1 MSHQADTDADTETF
15 KYRGDRIDPLRNN
28 KGTIEAKITDWYCS
42 NEIRSTLGTASSS
55 EDEEDPEAKRYKS
68 FDREY
73 VIRIFATTKRGTS
86 IGINVFNY
94 TPHFFVEVP
103 EKIAQNK
110 YKLSGMVA
118 KIKGKM
124 ARTTRENLLAFDVV
138 RRKNLYGFTNNKM
151 FPYLRLVFKDT
162 TSMNGALRALRENE
176 IYGESF
182 KDKIFESNIP
192 PFLRFIH
199 KNNIQ
204 PAGWIKISAGNYK
217 VNLGQEKLTKC
228 QIDITVEN
236 WKKVKSFE
244 SEEGVPFLTAV
255 YDIECNSSHG
265 DFPLARKNYKKPA
278 QEIYEYSQKN
288 SKTLTLE
295 DVKSMLFQAFSFETE
310 SEVEYP
316 VSHIYTKARAKPNKR
331 FLDFKAKQIFET
343 INTRETYGIL
353 AKYLMENC
361 LDDYRNILEQVS
373 ETDVMNIICDSFA
386 DCPRTECETGAIRT
400 YTKSNMKP
408 TKRVLQNVTM
418 TASKIIRK
426 CVKTLLKITDRNEKL
441 VLNILIDAPGWHDDI
456 GDESKNSIS
465 TATDT
470 CQNLLISLFK
480 SNFPEID
487 VSRET
492 GVNRIIDQF
501 DDNRFPEVNGDEVI
515 QIGTAVQQFGTE
527 MPVLKHIITLDTCD
541 PIPGVVVEQYKTEK
555 EVILAWIRFML
566 KLDPDVISGYNI
578 FGFDFSFLYERAE
591 DLGLKSQIETLG
603 RVRKLESNL
612 EVKKLSSS
620 ALGDNTLYYINM
632 HGRVLIDLLKVV
644 QRDHNLVSYKL
655 DHVAENFINDKIVEV
670 VKNVSV
676 GKGKSKK
683 IQSCLKIKGQN
694 TLIAGNFITIVYSS
708 KQPSK
713 DYLET
718 KFKITDI
725 TDDIITVDAE
735 ILQERLFNECN
746 NNIKWQL
753 AKDDVSPQQIFQ
765 YQGENAT
772 KRAIV
777 ASYCVQ
783 DCALCITLMNKLD
796 ILTNNIGMANVCFVP
811 LSFIFLRGQGIKIFS
826 LVSKECK
833 TEDFLIPLV
842 RPKRDEL
849 RNLGLDD
856 DADEDTFDYD
866 FKDKFTP
873 GEDLDDMER
882 DDDGGYEGAIVL
894 KPNPG
899 IYLDTPVTVLDYA
912 SLYPSSM
919 ISENLSHDSLV
930 IEEKYL
936 GDEGGKRLEELG
948 YGYVD
953 VTHDTYKWIDSR
965 IKSKGKEKTGQKTC
979 RFVQPPDDDK
989 SIIPKILKKLL
1000 KARKDTRA
1008 KIKTTDDPFKKKVYD
1023 GLQLAYKLTANSLYG
1038 QIGAPTS
1045 PIYLKDIAA
1054 STTATGRKLLHLAR
1068 DKTLEHFPQAEIV
1081 YGDTDS
1087 IFINFNPVDKTT
1099 GEPLKGKEAIAKSI
1113 EMGIGAEKYIQQFLK
1128 APHRLEY
1135 EKTFSPFIL
1144 FSKKRYIGNKYEED
1158 TENYTQT
1165 SMGIVLK
1172 RRDNA
1177 DIVKHVYGTIIDILI
1192 NKLDLSGSI
1201 SFCQE
1206 ACEKLLKGGFPL
1218 DMLIIT
1224 KSLRG
1229 FYKNPDQIAH
1239 KVLADRIGEREP
1251 GNKPKSNDRIPYV
1264 YIETKK
1270 TRGTKERQG
1279 DKIENPDFIRRN
1291 KIKPDYKFYITN
1303 QIMKPVGQIYALTV
1317 ENLPGYKLP
1326 ADYWEKKYKA
1336 LAAKKTHEKALEKIK
1351 ELRYE
1356 EASKLIFG
1364 EVLRKAENQRA
1375 GAQEI
1380 TRFFTVSRK

>member
-1 MSHQADTDADTETF
+1 MTNKNTQFDF
-15 KYRGDRIDPLRNN
+15 QYRGERIDPLRNN
-28 KGTIEAKITDWYCS
+28 KNTIEAKITDWYCS
-42 NEIRSTLGTASSS
+42 NEIRSNLGGESSS
-55 EDEEDPEAKRYKS
+55 EEDPNSKRFKS

-86 IGINVFNY
+86 IGINIFNY
-94 TPHFFVEVP
+94 TPHFFVQIP
-103 EKIAQNK
+103 ESVAKNK
-110 YKLSGMVA
+110 YKQSSMVA
-118 KIKGKM
+118 TIKGKM
-124 ARTTRENLLAFDVV
+124 ARTTRENLIAFDVV
-138 RRKNLYGFTNNKM
+138 RRKNLYGFTNNHM
-151 FPYLRLVFKDT
+151 FPFLRLVFKDT
-162 TSMNGALRALRENE
+162 TSMNGALRAIRENE
-176 IYGESF
+176 INGVSYKNS
-182 KDKIFESNIP
+182 IFESNIP

-204 PAGWIKISAGNYK
+204 PAGWIRISGGNYK
-217 VNLGQEKLTKC
+217 VNRGLDKLTKC
-228 QIDITVEN
+228 QIDISVEN

-295 DVKSMLFQAFSFETE
+295 EVREMLFQSFGFEIEHTE
-310 SEVEYP
+310 KTEYP
-316 VSHIYTKARAKPNKR
+316 ISHIYTKAKAKPNKR
-331 FLDFKAKQIFET
+331 FLEYKAKKIFET

-353 AKYLMENC
+353 AKYLVENF
-361 LDDYRNILEQVS
+361 LEDDNDIIEQVS
-373 ETDVMNIICDSFA
+373 ETTVMNIICDSFA
-386 DCPRTECETGAIRT
+386 DCPRTECETGAVRT

-408 TKRVLQNVTM
+408 TKRVLQNATM
-418 TASKIIRK
+418 TATKILRK
-426 CVKTLLKITDRNEKL
+426 CVKTLLRIGEKNEKF
-441 VLNILIDAPGWHDDI
+441 VFKIVSNAPEWQ
-456 GDESKNSIS
+456 ESISEDTLNSIN
-465 TATDT
+465 TALDT

-487 VSRET
+487 TSRET

-501 DDNRFPEVNGDEVI
+501 DDHRFPEVNGDEII

-541 PIPGVVVEQYKTEK
+541 PIPGVVVEQYKTER

-591 DLGLKSQIETLG
+591 DLGLKAEIETLG
-603 RVRKLESNL
+603 RIRKLESNL

-655 DHVAENFINDKIVEV
+655 DYVAENFINDKIVEV
-670 VKNVSV
+670 VDNIKAKNGRV
-676 GKGKSKK
+676 KTR
-683 IQSCLKIKGQN
+683 LKIKGQN

-718 KFKITDI
+718 KYKITDI

-735 ILQERLFNECN
+735 ILQTILFNEHN
-746 NNIKWQL
+746 KNVRWQL
-753 AKDDVSPQQIFQ
+753 AKDDVSPQQIFD
-765 YQGENAT
+765 YQGQNAT

-833 TEDFLIPLV
+833 SEDFLIPLV
-842 RPKRDEL
+842 RPKRDEMKNG
-849 RNLGLDD
+849 NLDTDD
-856 DADEDTFDYD
+856 EGVGFDYD
-866 FKDKFTP
+866 FTDKFTP
-873 GEDLDDMER
+873 GEDLEDMER

-930 IEEKYL
+930 NDEKFL

-1008 KIKTTDDPFKKKVYD
+1008 KIKTTEDPFKKKVYD

-1045 PIYLKDIAA
+1045 PIYMKDIAA
-1054 STTATGRKLLHLAR
+1054 STTATGRRLLHLAR
-1068 DKTLEHFPQAEIV
+1068 DKTLEHYPQAEIV

-1087 IFINFNPVDKTT
+1087 IFINFNPVNDKT
-1099 GEPLKGKEAIAKSI
+1099 GEKLKGKEAIAKSI
-1113 EMGIGAEKYIQQFLK
+1113 EMGVGAEKYIQQFLK

-1158 TENYTQT
+1158 TENYKQT

-1192 NKLDLSGSI
+1192 NKLDLEGSI
-1201 SFCQE
+1201 KFCQE
-1206 ACEKLLKGGFPL
+1206 ACEKLLRGSFPL
-1218 DMLIIT
+1218 EMLIIT

-1270 TRGTKERQG
+1270 TRGTLERQG
-1279 DKIENPDFIRRN
+1279 DKIENPDFIRKH

-1326 ADYWEKKYKA
+1326 EDYWNKKYKSLTA
-1336 LAAKKTHEKALEKIK
+1336 TKTHEKAMEKIK

-1364 EVLRKAENQRA
+1364 EVLRKAENQRV
-1375 GAQEI
+1375 GAREI
-1380 TRFFTVSRK
+1380 TQFFSVTPK

>member
-1 MSHQADTDADTETF
+1 MTLENEQSPEYEF
-15 KYRGDRIDPLRNN
+15 EYRGDRIDPLRNN
-28 KGTIEAKITDWYCS
+28 KHTLEAKITDWYCS
-42 NEIRSTLGTASSS
+42 NEIRSNLGGESSNES
-55 EDEEDPEAKRYKS
+55 EEDPDVKRYKS

-94 TPHFFVEVP
+94 TPHFFVQLP
-103 EKIAQNK
+103 EQVAKTNFK
-110 YKLSGMVA
+110 VKSMVA
-118 KIKGKM
+118 FIKGKM
-124 ARTTRENLLAFDVV
+124 ARTTRENLLNFDVI
-138 RRKNLYGFTNNKM
+138 RRKNLYGFSNNKLYP
-151 FPYLRLVFKDT
+151 FLRVIFKDT
-162 TSMNGALRALRENE
+162 TSMNGALKVIREHD
-176 IYGESF
+176 IGGRSYKGA
-182 KDKIFESNIP
+182 IFESNIP

-204 PAGWIKISAGNYK
+204 PAGWLRISGGNYV
-217 VNLGQEKLTKC
+217 VNRGQDKLTKC
-228 QIDITVEN
+228 QIDITVDN
-236 WKKVKSFE
+236 WKKVKSYE
-244 SEEGVPFLTAV
+244 SEDSVPFLTAV

-295 DVKSMLFQAFSFETE
+295 DVHTMLLQAFGFTEETE
-310 SEVEYP
+310 SQKDYS
-316 VSHIYTKARAKPNKR
+316 VSHIFTKARAKPNKR
-331 FLDFKAKQIFET
+331 FLEFKANQIFKT
-343 INTRETYGIL
+343 INTRETYAIL
-353 AKYLMENC
+353 ASYLSENF
-361 LDDYRNILEQVS
+361 LEDPGDLLEQVS
-373 ETDVMNIICDSFA
+373 ETTVMNIICDSFA

-418 TASKIIRK
+418 TATKILRK
-426 CVKTLLKITDRNEKL
+426 CVKTLLRITEKNEGLVFKIISNTKD
-441 VLNILIDAPGWHDDI
+441 WQ
-456 GDESKNSIS
+456 ESLE
-465 TATDT
+465 TDT
-470 CQNLLISLFK
+470 INQITTTLDTCHNLLISLFK

-501 DDNRFPEVNGDEVI
+501 DDHRFPEINGDAVI
-515 QIGTAVQQFGTE
+515 QIGTAVQEAGKE

-541 PIPGVVVEQYKTEK
+541 PIPGVVVEQYKTER

-566 KLDPDVISGYNI
+566 RLDPDVVSGYNI
-578 FGFDFSFLYERAE
+578 FGFDFSYLYHRAE
-591 DLGLKSQIETLG
+591 DLGLKREIETLG

-670 VKNVSV
+670 VENTKSL
-676 GKGKSKK
+676 KGKIQTRIK
-683 IQSCLKIKGQN
+683 IRGQN

-708 KQPSK
+708 KNPSR

-718 KFKITDI
+718 KYKISDI
-725 TDDIITVDAE
+725 TDDVITIDDE
-735 ILQERLFNECN
+735 ILREKLFNGYNE
-746 NNIKWQL
+746 NIRWQL
-753 AKDDVSPQQIFQ
+753 AKDDVSPQQIFE
-765 YQGENAT
+765 YQGQNAT

-796 ILTNNIGMANVCFVP
+796 ILTNNIGMANVCYVP

-833 TEDFLIPLV
+833 NEDFLIPLV
-842 RPKRDEL
+842 RPKRDEM
-849 RNLGLDD
+849 RNNTNGEKDD
-856 DADEDTFDYD
+856 ELSSFDYD
-866 FKDKFTP
+866 FTDKFIP
-873 GEDLDDMER
+873 AEDLEDMPQ
-882 DDDGGYEGAIVL
+882 DDDNGYEGAIVL

-919 ISENLSHDSLV
+919 ISENLSHDSIV
-930 IEEKYL
+930 TDEEFL
-936 GDEGGKRLEELG
+936 GDNGARKLEELG

-953 VTHDTYKWIDSR
+953 VTHDTYKWVDSR
-965 IKSKGKEKTGQKTC
+965 IRSKGKVKTGQKTC

-1008 KIKTTDDPFKKKVYD
+1008 KIKTTEDPFKKKVYD

-1045 PIYLKDIAA
+1045 PIYMKDIAA

-1087 IFINFNPVDKTT
+1087 IFINFNPVDETT
-1099 GEPLKGKEAIAKSI
+1099 GAPLKGKAAIAKSI
-1113 EMGIGAEKYIQQFLK
+1113 EMGVGAEKYIQQFLK

-1158 TENYTQT
+1158 TENYKQT

-1192 NKLDLSGSI
+1192 NKLDLEGSI
-1201 SFCQE
+1201 KFCQE
-1206 ACEKLLKGGFPL
+1206 ACEKLLRGEYTL
-1218 DMLIIT
+1218 DMLIVT

-1264 YIETKK
+1264 YIETK
-1270 TRGTKERQG
+1270 TSRGAKERQG
-1279 DKIENPDFIRRN
+1279 DKIEHPSFIRRN

-1326 ADYWEKKYKA
+1326 KNYWDQKYKS
-1336 LAAKKTHEKALEKIK
+1336 LISTKTHEKALEKIK
-1351 ELRYE
+1351 DLRYE
-1356 EASKLIFG
+1356 EASRLIFG
-1364 EVLRKAENQRA
+1364 EVLRKAENQRT
-1375 GAQEI
+1375 GSREI
-1380 TRFFTVSRK
+1380 TQFFTVTPK